1 MTPKRVVIVGGGVA
15 GLSVAYF
22 LRRAGV
28 EVVVLEAGSP
38 GSGAS
43 SGNAGWVCPAQAGPL
58 PEPGLVSYGLKSL
71 LSRESPLY
79 VAPSYLPRMV
89 PWLIAF
95 ARRCNERDYRRGLIA
110 LAGLSRR
117 TFELLDEFEE
127 DGVEFESYRQ
137 GMLVVAERRDSAEA
151 YLKGL
156 APLRQFGF
164 ALPSEVLDGAA
175 MREREPVL
183 SAAVEAGVF
192 IAEHVHVRPM
202 TLVEGL
208 AARVRA
214 MGAEIAGG
222 RAVTAVIPTRSG
234 AVARTQSEE
243 EYAGDAVVVA
253 AGAWTPALLRPLGC
267 RVPIAAGKGYSF
279 EVPLRAAQGPRSAML
294 LVDPHVGC
302 SPFGDRLR
310 VAGTM
315 EFSGINQRLD
325 YRRIDAIGRGAA
337 RLLRGIDF
345 DRRENVWTGMRPV
358 APDGLPVIDTVPG
371 TSNIHVASG
380 YSMLG
385 MTLAAPAGELLARM
399 ILTGERPPE
408 LVPFGIARFRAI
420 SELIPRPRV
429 KERA

>member
-1 MTPKRVVIVGGGVA
+1 MTPKRVVVVGGGIA

-28 EVVVLEAGSP
+28 EVVVLEAVAP

-43 SGNAGWVCPAQAGPL
+43 SGNAGWICPAQAGPL
-58 PEPGLVSYGLKSL
+58 PEPGLIGYGLKSL
-71 LSRESPLY
+71 LSRDSPLY
-79 VAPSYLPRMV
+79 VAPSHLPRMV

-117 TFELLDEFEE
+117 TFELLDQFEG
-127 DGVEFESYRQ
+127 DGVAFDSYRQ
-137 GMLVVAERRDSAEA
+137 GMLVVAERRESAETF
-151 YLKGL
+151 LNGI
-156 APLRQFGF
+156 APLREFGF
-164 ALPSEVLDGAA
+164 AIPTEVLGGAE

-183 SAAVEAGVF
+183 SRAVEAGVF
-192 IAEHVHVRPM
+192 IDEHVHVRPM

-208 AARVRA
+208 AARVQE
-214 MGAEIAGG
+214 MGVTIA
-222 RAVTAVIPTRSG
+222 RHSAVTAVIATASG
-234 AVARTQSEE
+234 AVARTRPGE

-253 AGAWTPALLRPLGC
+253 AGAWTPGLLKPLGC
-267 RVPIAAGKGYSF
+267 RVPIVAGKGYSF
-279 EVPLRAAQGPRSAML
+279 ELPLRSDHLPRSAML
-294 LVDPHVGC
+294 LMGPHVGC
-302 SPFGDRLR
+302 SPLGDRLR

-315 EFSGINQRLD
+315 EFSGVNE
-325 YRRIDAIGRGAA
+325 RIDRRRVEAIARGAA
-337 RLLRGIDF
+337 RLMPSIDF

-371 TSNIHVASG
+371 TSSVHVASG

-385 MTLAAPAGELLARM
+385 MTLAAPAGELLAEM

-408 LVPFGIARFRAI
+408 LAPFGIGRFRGV
-420 SELIPRPRV
+420 SELAR
-429 KERA
+429 